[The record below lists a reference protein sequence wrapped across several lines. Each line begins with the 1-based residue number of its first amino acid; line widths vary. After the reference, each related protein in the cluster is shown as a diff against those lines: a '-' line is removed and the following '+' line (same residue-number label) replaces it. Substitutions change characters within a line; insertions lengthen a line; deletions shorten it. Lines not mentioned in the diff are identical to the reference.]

1 MANVLPRFTYI
12 HGREPSAVND
22 PSNTDDRG
30 QSGLRILEKIVVASA
45 DTQKDGTEVSVVEIR
60 INGVTR
66 TAYSTERDLN
76 KLIRA
81 LADLDEARRVYL

>member
-1 MANVLPRFTYI
+1 MPPLCPGFGHQSTR
-12 HGREPSAVND
+12 R
-22 PSNTDDRG
+22 SNG
-30 QSGLRILEKIVVASA
+30 GLRILEKIVVASA
-45 DTQKDGTEVSVVEIR
+45 DTQKDGTEVSVAEIR

-66 TAYSTERDLN
+66 AAYSTECDLN